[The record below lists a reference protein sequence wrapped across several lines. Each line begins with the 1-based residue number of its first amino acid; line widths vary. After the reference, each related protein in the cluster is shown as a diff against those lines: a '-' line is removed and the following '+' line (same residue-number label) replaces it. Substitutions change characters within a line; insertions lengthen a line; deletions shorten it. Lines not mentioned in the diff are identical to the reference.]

1 MGTLRI
7 EYWRLRW
14 YNNANNYERFIMES
28 MSFQEIIIWYQ
39 NLVSAN
45 RYLVLNMLLI
55 IFSFFSGKICAI
67 FMGPKLTGKKYSEMI
82 VLLKDEQDKLRAK
95 WKEAY
100 TYFSKACTYLCL
112 ALLTAIQFVVGI
124 LGTEKDGIGLTVLM
138 YTVAVSIM
146 EYRDNTSEY
155 KKRLEILKC
164 EQSNFENQAREIRDI
179 EFEDKIL
186 TNLENE
192 GRIDK
197 EKRKDIINSMK
208 MD

>member
-1 MGTLRI
+1 
-7 EYWRLRW
+7 
-14 YNNANNYERFIMES
+14 MES

-39 NLVSAN
+39 NLISSN

-67 FMGPKLTGKKYSEMI
+67 FMAPKLIGKNYSEMI

-112 ALLTAIQFVVGI
+112 ALFTVIQFVVGI

-146 EYRDNTSEY
+146 ECRDNTSEY

-164 EQSNFENQAREIRDI
+164 EQSNFENQVREIRDI
-179 EFEDKIL
+179 TFQDKIL
-186 TNLENE
+186 ADLEN
-192 GRIDK
+192 GGFIDK

-208 MD
+208 TD